1 MADLEYDRAGI
12 VEPPGIVEIKARLI
26 ETRLSDVLPASS
38 SDIDSPPDC
47 EAPNWLRAALAPSTI
62 SFPRKP
68 LLSPQSFTPPMP
80 EVE

>member
-1 MADLEYDRAGI
+1 MRDVVTI
-12 VEPPGIVEIKARLI
+12 EPNFSVPSANAI
-26 ETRLSDVLPASS
+26 EPLSDVLPASS

-47 EAPNWLRAALAPSTI
+47 AEPNWLRAALAPSTI
-62 SFPRKP
+62 SLPWKP